1 MSGVWTSSG
10 KHEVEFKTFMEE
22 ALSMIKNRNN
32 AYLTCSKNCT
42 EGMDSLLNYCF
53 TDKDG

>member
-10 KHEVEFKTFMEE
+10 KNKVEFKKFMEE

-42 EGMDSLLNYCF
+42 EGMDSLLTY
-53 TDKDG
+53 